1 MSDKKYTHKE
11 AAMAVLAKVAE
22 IAKKHETVLEKSNGQ
37 QINANSVAGA
47 QGESSPPMNPM
58 KMNEESNAPLTP
70 QGQTVGDAQ
79 APKGTKGHI
88 KLAKFIGRMEHKR
101 GGKSNELDKGETGY
115 ERGVHTKGNS
125 SAGNPGTSHAGDKI
139 AETSYLSP
147 RGSKAAV
154 GEAKEQHKQVLGDM
168 KQIKPKLPS

>member
-58 KMNEESNAPLTP
+58 KMSEGQPPAPAAQPP
-70 QGQTVGDAQ
+70 QAQ
-79 APKGTKGHI
+79 APKGIKGHI

-101 GGKSNELDKGETGY
+101 G
-115 ERGVHTKGNS
+115 S
-125 SAGNPGTSHAGDKI
+125 SK
-139 AETSYLSP
+139 
-147 RGSKAAV
+147 
-154 GEAKEQHKQVLGDM
+154 
-168 KQIKPKLPS
+168 KPE